1 MLSIY
6 DVVVHGLSNHV
17 AWRCPTRKL
26 LDLYRANLS
35 ANHLEAGV
43 GTGYFLDRAGR
54 PDFERLILLDINR
67 NCLARAERQLARFKL
82 ALCEVNLLA
91 PLNLELPPF
100 SSVGFTY
107 VLHCLPGRMSD
118 KLVALDHLR
127 PLWTNVRC
135 CLEQPFSVG
144 ALHPTGR
151 HAHFSTST
159 MRRACSITAMTI
171 LSLWPTVCAGV
182 SMTCRS
188 RHKVVSPYSMPAK

>member
-1 MLSIY
+1 MADNLAKRDTKAFHEAVAKAHAIYTPSMLSIY

-91 PLNLELPPF
+91 PLNLELPP
-100 SSVGFTY
+100 
-107 VLHCLPGRMSD
+107 C
-118 KLVALDHLR
+118 AA
-127 PLWTNVRC
+127 
-135 CLEQPFSVG
+135 QP
-144 ALHPTGR
+144 
-151 HAHFSTST
+151 
-159 MRRACSITAMTI
+159 
-171 LSLWPTVCAGV
+171 
-182 SMTCRS
+182 
-188 RHKVVSPYSMPAK
+188 